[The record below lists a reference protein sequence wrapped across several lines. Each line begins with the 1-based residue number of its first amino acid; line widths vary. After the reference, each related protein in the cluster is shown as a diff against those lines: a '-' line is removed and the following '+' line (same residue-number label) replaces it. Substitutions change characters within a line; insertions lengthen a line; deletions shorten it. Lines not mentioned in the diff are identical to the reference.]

1 MEAQEAQQ
9 DPQEAQQDPPASAAD
24 PTWSPAPAPGP
35 SLIGFAYS
43 TGGPEGRLLEGR
55 DRRQGAAARFTRF
68 ATRAA
73 AFFADY
79 V

>member
-1 MEAQEAQQ
+1 MTLA
-9 DPQEAQQDPPASAAD
+9 ASAAD
-24 PTWSPAPAPGP
+24 PTPGLPRPPRPSP
-35 SLIGFAYS
+35 IGFAYNLLPEDRR
-43 TGGPEGRLLEGR
+43 TGGTEGALEGR
-55 DRRQGAAARFTRF
+55 GRHRQAGAAARFTRF